1 MSSCVKGRG
10 AGMRFFGTIA
20 KTMWPLR
27 RQAWITL
34 HHCRAGTHD
43 PNNPHAPSSTP
54 SPSVGLFFS
63 SRATHEAS
71 NKSPNSRSLHITTP
85 PPCQAE
91 RYSRRTRTSPRRS
104 MSLFQRP
111 RSWAQYVRHCM
122 KLGEANTM
130 ITGQP
135 ASRHR
140 PAACPREEDPPGTQA
155 PDVHT
160 YDHLL
165 II

>member
-10 AGMRFFGTIA
+10 AGMRLFGTIA

-27 RQAWITL
+27 GQAWITL

-43 PNNPHAPSSTP
+43 PNNPHAPSSIP

-63 SRATHEAS
+63 SRAIYEAS
-71 NKSPNSRSLHITTP
+71 NKSPNSRSPHITTP

-104 MSLFQRP
+104 MSLFQRL
-111 RSWAQYVRHCM
+111 RSWAQYVPHHL
-122 KLGEANTM
+122 KLTGANIT

-155 PDVHT
+155 RDIHT
-160 YDHLL
+160 YDHMLM
-165 II
+165 I